1 MKRPSL
7 KDSDFGRGRRVFVG
21 RWPAAPGEIWV
32 VEGPLDALAVA
43 DYCRRHRPE
52 AAVVGVPGTSGF
64 KLAAVEAAPADAL
77 VVVAADADGPGRD
90 AAVRLG
96 RELEQS
102 GRRWEA
108 RSPGGA
114 GDWCDWSLDAAEREA
129 IRDA

>member
-1 MKRPSL
+1 MVH
-7 KDSDFGRGRRVFVG
+7 D
-21 RWPAAPGEIWV
+21 
-32 VEGPLDALAVA
+32 AVA

-96 RELEQS
+96 RELERA

-114 GDWCDWSLDAAEREA
+114 GDW
-129 IRDA
+129 